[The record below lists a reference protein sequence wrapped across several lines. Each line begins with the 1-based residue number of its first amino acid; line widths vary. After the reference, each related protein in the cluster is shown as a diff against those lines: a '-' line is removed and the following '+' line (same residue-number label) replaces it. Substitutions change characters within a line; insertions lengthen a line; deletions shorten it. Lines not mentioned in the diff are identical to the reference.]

1 MCNFNRQNEETKAFL
16 HIFMIKIAEALGGV
30 NFLLGLTEALRAVKP
45 NPLIAK
51 RCEIKSPNLV
61 ISWNKIVF
69 QDKLMALEE
78 ALLIHK
84 SSENQDFN
92 IIGIDNQKKKKRT
105 INMVKA
111 LAPIKFTIAPINKE
125 LKGGFEFSIFEIVDF
140 NNDYVKINPIFTA
153 LFFCSTE
160 YMKKALKFEV

>member
-16 HIFMIKIAEALGGV
+16 HIFMAKIAETLGGA

-45 NPLIAK
+45 HPLTAK

-61 ISWNKIVF
+61 ISWNKVVF

-92 IIGIDNQKKKKRT
+92 LIGIDNQKKKKRAV
-105 INMVKA
+105 NMVKA
-111 LAPIKFTIAPINKE
+111 LAPIKFTITPTNKDIG
-125 LKGGFEFSIFEIVDF
+125 GGFEFSIFESVDF
-140 NNDYVKINPIFTA
+140 DKDYVKINPIFTA

-160 YMKKALKFEV
+160 YMKKALKFEA